1 VRILLIS
8 NYAWT
13 VFNFRRGLIQHLARQ
28 GHEIHVQ
35 TEFDGYESRL
45 GLPVDHVLP
54 LQIDRKGM
62 NPLRD
67 LATLFSIVRAMRRL
81 RPDVC
86 LLFTIKPVIY
96 GGMAATLLS
105 RRYISN
111 ITGLGTAF
119 LSSSWLRRTAET
131 LLRISQR
138 KANRVFFQNDEDLS
152 EFVQRQVVSPRI
164 ASSLPGSGVDTARFS
179 LMPPRGNDAPVFL
192 MVSRLLRD
200 KGVQEFVQ
208 AARLVRK
215 RLPATRFQLLGPF
228 NVVNRTAIAQEEVR
242 SWVDEGVIEYLGE
255 TDDVKPFLEA
265 ADCIVLPSYREGMPR
280 SLLEAAAT
288 GRPVIASDVPGCR
301 QAVEHGKTGFL
312 CRPMDA
318 ADLAARLEEMASLPP
333 EERLRMGE
341 RGRHKV
347 ESEFDERVVLER
359 YAAVIR
365 EIASAAS
372 LHAEARPS

>member
-119 LSSSWLRRTAET
+119 LSGSWLRRTAET

-138 KANRVFFQNDEDLS
+138 KADRVFFQNDEDLS

-179 LMPPRGNDAPVFL
+179 LMPPP
-192 MVSRLLRD
+192 
-200 KGVQEFVQ
+200 EFVQ